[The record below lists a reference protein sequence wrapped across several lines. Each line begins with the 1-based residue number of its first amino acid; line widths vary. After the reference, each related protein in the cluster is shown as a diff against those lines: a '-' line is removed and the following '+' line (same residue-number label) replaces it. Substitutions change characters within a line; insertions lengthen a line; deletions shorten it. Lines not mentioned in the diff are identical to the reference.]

1 MTVLTMHQRKK
12 RKLMCNKKNPPSD
25 SEILIFHQAAVNHP
39 WLHIALESVAYDKGG
54 LNFATKSSQA
64 FLHSYFSVS
73 TFLIICWQ
81 GLGSH

>member
-1 MTVLTMHQRKK
+1 
-12 RKLMCNKKNPPSD
+12 MCNKNKPSD
-25 SEILIFHQAAVNHP
+25 SEILIFHQAAVNRP
-39 WLHIALESVAYDKGG
+39 LLYIALESVAYAKGG